1 MRDGFSCVDADL
13 EALDGRIDRHK
24 AERNWMLDRLD
35 SLERIVESLV
45 EAGIEKDRWIE
56 ELQVQVQGM
65 EDRLCHCGEMR
76 QEEEEVEH
84 ELHDGLPVPESTD
97 EELEY
102 ANVKES
108 EYHTPPVVQSPTLR
122 LIHPELN
129 AFGTTS
135 LPCEECPRP
144 GIGWCGEGMSLV
156 ASPEENEVPLP
167 IHVSHSELVNPDQG
181 QCAIRS
187 IGPIHSPPTIFHL
200 RHPYKPSGSLGP
212 RWEPSIAQ
220 LVKRKSWRQWARVP
234 GNCYTSV
241 LTGHAPSAG
250 SSSSDGSERGDLGSG
265 DANDDE
271 NPGAGRG

>member
-1 MRDGFSCVDADL
+1 MRDGFSCIDADL
-13 EALDGRIDRHK
+13 EALDGRIDCHK
-24 AERNWMLDRLD
+24 AERNRMSDRLD

-45 EAGIEKDRWIE
+45 EAGVEKDRRIE

-65 EDRLCHCGEMR
+65 EDCLCRCGEMR

-84 ELHDGLPVPESTD
+84 ELHDGLPVLESTD

-102 ANVKES
+102 ADAKES

-144 GIGWCGEGMSLV
+144 GIGWCGEGTSLV

-167 IHVSHSELVNPDQG
+167 VRVSHSKLVNPDQG
-181 QCAIRS
+181 QRAIRS
-187 IGPIHSPPTIFHL
+187 IGPIRLLPTIFHL

-212 RWEPSIAQ
+212 RWEPSITQ
-220 LVKRKSWRQWARVP
+220 LVKRKSWRQWAHVP
-234 GNCYTSV
+234 GNRYASI
-241 LTGHAPSAG
+241 LTGRAPSAG
-250 SSSSDGSERGDLGSG
+250 SSSSDGSERGDFGSG
-265 DANDDE
+265 DADNDE
-271 NPGAGRG
+271 NFGTGGE

>member
-1 MRDGFSCVDADL
+1 MRDGFSRVDADL
-13 EALDGRIDRHK
+13 EVLDGWIDRHK
-24 AERNWMLDRLD
+24 AERNRMLDRLD
-35 SLERIVESLV
+35 SLERTIESLV
-45 EAGIEKDRWIE
+45 ETGVEKDCQIE

-65 EDRLCHCGEMR
+65 EDRLCRCGEMH
-76 QEEEEVEH
+76 QEEEEVER

-102 ANVKES
+102 ADAEES

-144 GIGWCGEGMSLV
+144 GIGWCGEGTSLV

-167 IHVSHSELVNPDQG
+167 ICISHSKLVNPDQG
-181 QCAIRS
+181 QHAIRS
-187 IGPIHSPPTIFHL
+187 IGPIRLPPTIFHL

-212 RWEPSIAQ
+212 RWKPSIAQ
-220 LVKRKSWRQWARVP
+220 LVKYKSWRQWACVP
-234 GNCYTSV
+234 GNHYASV
-241 LTGHAPSAG
+241 LMGRAPSAG

-265 DANDDE
+265 DADDDE